1 MLHFSL
7 GNAVNTN
14 NFKNIESFDSL
25 TIYNLKLKKIWD
37 NLYNKGLKLTE
48 KEKNTLKI
56 IEKKSFYLDNRE
68 LFYNIAIVHMNIP
81 DSVNAEKWMT
91 KACESYHPYAYHNMG
106 WWYDFGF
113 GHIGEDKDMAAD
125 LYDFAYWNLGVA
137 RSAVR
142 LSEMIF
148 YKEITKYDEDY
159 AIDTLTHIIS
169 LPRKHLIEENDI
181 TVANYMLGRF
191 YFNRHSGKEETSAL
205 NLSIKYFREAA
216 KKGHKEANLFAGKAL
231 RTKYRV
237 NKDKILNDEA
247 KLYYSHA
254 SSLGS
259 GDAMVY
265 LGITYLE
272 NYQTEEEFL
281 IGLGWILAGHK
292 AGIYDSVLKKQVS
305 ANLKS
310 VDQNIIS
317 LIDPLAKNCKD
328 QQYKNCFKRE
338 K

>member
-1 MLHFSL
+1 
-7 GNAVNTN
+7 
-14 NFKNIESFDSL
+14 
-25 TIYNLKLKKIWD
+25 
-37 NLYNKGLKLTE
+37 
-48 KEKNTLKI
+48 
-56 IEKKSFYLDNRE
+56 
-68 LFYNIAIVHMNIP
+68 
-81 DSVNAEKWMT
+81 
-91 KACESYHPYAYHNMG
+91 
-106 WWYDFGF
+106 
-113 GHIGEDKDMAAD
+113 
-125 LYDFAYWNLGVA
+125 
-137 RSAVR
+137 
-142 LSEMIF
+142 
-148 YKEITKYDEDY
+148 
-159 AIDTLTHIIS
+159 
-169 LPRKHLIEENDI
+169 
-181 TVANYMLGRF
+181 MLGRF

-231 RTKYRV
+231 RTKYRS
-237 NKDKILNDEA
+237 NKDKTLNDEA

-281 IGLGWILAGHK
+281 IGLGWILTGHK
-292 AGIYDSVLKKQVS
+292 AGIYDSVLKKQIS

-317 LIDPLAKNCKD
+317 LIEPLAKNCKD
-328 QQYKNCFKRE
+328 QQYKNCFTVE